1 MLHPTDRPVVITSI
15 LSGFICETS
24 LIGILLQK
32 IQMINYNSKYLA
44 ENKLLFAVA
53 VISENPIKSSLNK

>member
-1 MLHPTDRPVVITSI
+1 
-15 LSGFICETS
+15 
-24 LIGILLQK
+24 
-32 IQMINYNSKYLA
+32 MINYNSKYLA